1 MRTKINPKIFFQNID
16 QIIIRASLVNCF
28 QVLLREQ
35 MLILTKTSLKDSRVR
50 HWEKNCL
57 SHININSVRNV
68 TISEAKFD
76 SSFPTAQFKLPGFRT
91 PYRKDITA
99 RSGE

>member
-1 MRTKINPKIFFQNID
+1 MRTKINPKKNFQNIE

-28 QVLLREQ
+28 QVPLREQ

-50 HWEKNCL
+50 HWEKIWL
-57 SHININSVRNV
+57 SHINISSVRNV
-68 TISEAKFD
+68 TISETKFD

-91 PYRKDITA
+91 PYRKDITV
-99 RSGE
+99 RSEE